1 MNRSLFPAGIAF
13 SLLAASAFAVIPT
26 APPTPAPAAP
36 AAAAPAPAARARP
49 AAPPRPPFARENQ
62 LIETG
67 GFEMPHVTGRMPK
80 ELPGGNF
87 LKFAQGE
94 WVQFS
99 SSPKALLG
107 GMTAGLTNEIAH
119 SGRQSLYVSFTN
131 VKERLASV
139 SLSTDLVP
147 VKPSSRYHVA
157 IWGRIDRKNPITL
170 DQRVP
175 VLRLHAEFFKDDHE
189 TQTGETVVRVQP
201 IPGTPNRP
209 LMFTSDR
216 WTEYFADLTAPEDGA
231 YIKVTWVW
239 STTSDAG
246 LTNGV
251 AYFDDATIEGEKV
264 EPVETPEPTEEKP
277 PGAPTTPAAPGASA
291 TPEAAPPA
299 VPAPVPV
306 K

>member
-1 MNRSLFPAGIAF
+1 MKRLLLPAGLAF
-13 SLLAASAFAVIPT
+13 SLLADSAFAVVPV
-26 APPTPAPAAP
+26 APPTPV
-36 AAAAPAPAARARP
+36 PAPARARP
-49 AAPPRPPFARENQ
+49 VLPPRPPFARDNQ

-67 GFEMPHVTGRMPK
+67 GFEMPRVTGRMPK

-99 SSPKALLG
+99 SSPKGVLG
-107 GMTAGLTNEIAH
+107 GMTAGLTNDIAH
-119 SGRQSLYVSFTN
+119 SGRQSLYVSFDH
-131 VKERLASV
+131 VKEPLAAV
-139 SLSTDLVP
+139 YLSTDLIP
-147 VKPSSRYHVA
+147 VKAGSPYHVS

-175 VLRLHAEFFKDDHE
+175 VLRLQAEFFTADHE
-189 TQTGETVVRVQP
+189 TQTGETIVKVQP

-209 LMFTSDR
+209 LMFTSER
-216 WTEYFADLTAPEDGA
+216 WTEYFADLTPPEDGA
-231 YIKVTWVW
+231 FIKVTWVW

-246 LTNGV
+246 VTNGI

-264 EPVETPEPTEEKP
+264 EPVETPEPTDEKP
-277 PGAPTTPAAPGASA
+277 PGTPAAPGAPAAPDAA
-291 TPEAAPPA
+291 TPASPAPAPAAAAPA
-299 VPAPVPV
+299 